1 MYTPPKKKV
10 TKSTTKQAL
19 ASAAIAAASYKGFNH
34 DAKYSEGEHTDT
46 DRDQEAEASMLVD
59 KWWRARMDPTLG
71 FSPIDVDEQDVTVLH
86 AVDKVSGSCK
96 AIGHCIINATPKQAF
111 GYYTASR
118 KFATGGA
125 EVIEASYTASL
136 ELLAVAADKE
146 TLCRRFYLK
155 KKKLARLFSLEE
167 FEHSFL
173 PQPGVVDTFV
183 LRSSSGEVTDLCSYI
198 LAPMTLTHSRKHKN
212 MLVAYSYYNVA
223 STVSLVDL
231 VGSALVLARNRGA
244 DVYNMMDVMDNA
256 EVFKPLLFDEG
267 TGSLSYYLYNYLCP
281 AIVPDD
287 VGLVFI

>member
-1 MYTPPKKKV
+1 VYTPPKKKV

-59 KWWRARMDPTLG
+59 KWWRARMDPKLG

-125 EVIEASYTASL
+125 EVIEASYTVSL

-146 TLCRRFYLK
+146 ALCRRFYLK
-155 KKKLARLFSLEE
+155 KKDGDGYDCFSSTGYAVDDENKPASAGRE
-167 FEHSFL
+167 RTDMIFCT
-173 PQPGVVDTFV
+173 VVREAAGTEGKQSEV
-183 LRSSSGEVTDLCSYI
+183 LVLSIIDPKVSESEAQSI
-198 LAPMTLTHSRKHKN
+198 LQTVVETP
-212 MLVAYSYYNVA
+212 LVDMKRNVEKVVA
-223 STVSLVDL
+223 S
-231 VGSALVLARNRGA
+231 
-244 DVYNMMDVMDNA
+244 Y
-256 EVFKPLLFDEG
+256 KPDEG
-267 TGSLSYYLYNYLCP
+267 EEQG
-281 AIVPDD
+281 D
-287 VGLVFI
+287 VNLTWKGHLWKMALEAAMGVQ